1 MTTPGAG
8 RRYGWFVAVAV
19 AIVAALAGIGFVPTR
34 RLAGENGIPSMFAG
48 CAIGLISAACAGLL
62 LVAVGADTPEARMK
76 RSFLAMVI
84 RLAII
89 VALAAATVLSGMFST
104 APLLLWMGIAYMALL
119 PLEVRLA
126 IYG

>member
-8 RRYGWFVAVAV
+8 RRYAWFVALAVVVVAV
-19 AIVAALAGIGFVPTR
+19 LAGIGFVPTR
-34 RLAGENGIPSMFAG
+34 RLAGENAVPSMFAG
-48 CAIGLISAACAGLL
+48 CAIGLISAVCAGLL